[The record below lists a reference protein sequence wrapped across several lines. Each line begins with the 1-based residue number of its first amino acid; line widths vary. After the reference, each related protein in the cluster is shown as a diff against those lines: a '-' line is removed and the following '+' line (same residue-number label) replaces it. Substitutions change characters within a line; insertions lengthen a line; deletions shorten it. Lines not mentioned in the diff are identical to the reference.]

1 MIWAT
6 KSLFN
11 SNKSKQKTWKQEAL
25 LKASGLC
32 FTKHPLQTR
41 EGASQRPWV
50 GPSYLLTDQEEHQS
64 PPTAP
69 ERGGVAA
76 LCWDTPT
83 PAGGNSSFRSSLI
96 PSLWL
101 LFYCFQW
108 FLQRTEKLSFVCWKA
123 CLIFY
128 SLASFFSWI
137 SVLFLLVCFYV
148 FLLNAEEA
156 QREEGGR

>member
-83 PAGGNSSFRSSLI
+83 PAGGTVASGPPWSPLSGSCFIAFNDFYKGQKSY
-96 PSLWL
+96 L
-101 LFYCFQW
+101 LFAG
-108 FLQRTEKLSFVCWKA
+108 KP
-123 CLIFY
+123 
-128 SLASFFSWI
+128 ASFFTPLLHSFHE
-137 SVLFLLVCFYV
+137 SLFYFSLFA
-148 FLLNAEEA
+148 FMFFF
-156 QREEGGR
+156 

>member
-11 SNKSKQKTWKQEAL
+11 SNKSKQKTGKQQAL

-41 EGASQRPWV
+41 EGATRRPWV
-50 GPSYLLTDQEEHQS
+50 GPSYLLTDQKEHQS
-64 PPTAP
+64 PPTTP
-69 ERGGVAA
+69 ERGGIAA
-76 LCWDTPT
+76 VSWDTHP
-83 PAGGNSSFRSSLI
+83 PGGNTRFWSSLI

-101 LFYCFQW
+101 LFYRFQW

-123 CLIFY
+123 CLILY

-137 SVLFLLVCFYV
+137 SVLFLCVQSVSQSGIFQSPAWSV
-148 FLLNAEEA
+148 
-156 QREEGGR
+156 